1 MPSYLDFDSTKKFRD
16 FIIDKTLKQPNG
28 PQTFT
33 KDTYDFQKLS
43 SFSNSNPGDVVKND
57 VMDSVETLSRLQS
70 GNVYKELK
78 LYPLFPTNVPD
89 YNLVGIMGNTAGY
102 QFESELF
109 KFAASNIQKNPQGP
123 VLSRISSNINKAT
136 LGRVRLLDALNGN
149 TSTAI
154 NLLTGREPLIEFNN
168 SITVAKTLPGKVIDF
183 LETAAGVT
191 APFSEI
197 PGDYLSNPLRPTN
210 IRPEAKTQL
219 GKIFQDATGA
229 LGSMI
234 GIQRRPTQARKPSD
248 LMIEYMGQGPKQ
260 SLFNSLVFSKYAPNY
275 TSTARSQ
282 NTSKL
287 FNFVDK
293 VAQGFN
299 KLLGVE
305 APAGMAYIGDD
316 RGDNVMSA
324 TIDAYDRP
332 VKSNYYLTLMFDKTA
347 AELFHR
353 NKNYTEGGGI
363 AGNLTWI
370 SKNSKNKLGINNAEY
385 TKSEQSLLQD
395 SLSTKFGFRDGSI
408 LSKTQE
414 ILDSMP
420 TDGGASRSHVA
431 NVIDQTSRVFMDGD
445 VKISRGSAVKYV
457 DKYNTDEAG
466 VEYCRVWTKDRGY
479 LNFSDTMKRTAN
491 HRKFDSSV
499 MGGTSRPW
507 NLNIAPM
514 SNGKRDFAGS
524 TNILSGY
531 TYGGGFYA
539 KKYMFSIENLA
550 WKTSNRDGFRVSDLP
565 ACERGPNGGRVMWFP
580 PYDLKVSEQN
590 NARWEETAFLG
601 RPEPIYT
608 YQNTAR
614 TGQVSFKVVV
624 DHPSILNLMTQE
636 LFKGMKEEESDNFI
650 NAFFAGCIDS
660 KNGLDF
666 YDILKTYTTLTPDDV
681 TLIQSYLN
689 SDSPPDKETIKRTK
703 YTVVPPPP
711 ESPIKKEEIVDVT
724 EKPVNFTGKLYFDN
738 DFPSSADTQ
747 GLQSTQS
754 YNSLYDTYIGNKDKR
769 ISETITDLNELLNL
783 QTPAATTDKQ
793 TIFGTKNPT
802 KDKTADQVIA
812 IQTGLTISG
821 FTELQTTYNEFKT
834 TVETLK
840 SDIDAGKVKEAKFVV
855 ITTTSE
861 VAETNYNFW
870 LGVRRGYSMV
880 DDLFT
885 KISNGSKPDLK
896 SKWFKYDKLKQ
907 YIKSKTPIEKLTF
920 KFSEFGFKNE
930 GVLNIEFQTHG
941 ETATIENGGAG
952 QSNLKCGTKILTK
965 KGLKITAPVAFFCRQ
980 ATVAIVYDKIAKPA
994 DGKKEETVKPKDLNI
1009 ITSDSIETIELAKA
1023 KKPSI
1028 NVMQRI
1034 ISKTL
1039 SECFYFKKLE
1049 EDSPLAFK
1057 SLTEKLKY
1065 FHPAFH
1071 STTPEGLNSRLT
1083 FLLQCVRP
1091 GDTIPI
1097 KGINDSTDLAARNS
1111 SFGPPPICVLRIGD
1125 FYHSKVVIRDVNIS
1139 YDENVWDLNPE
1150 GIGVQP
1156 MIATVTLQIA
1166 FIGGQGLDKP
1176 VEQLQNALSSNFFGN
1191 TEMYDE
1197 RSKITSKIGDNNGVD
1212 SEQFTKEFLEDL
1224 LTRPQ
1229 NALLTGI
1236 KSTNPLDVSK
1246 GTYIGGNGT
1255 TLRYSEIVDNVHTRT
1270 EEFINSFK
1278 NNYES
1283 LNDKYG
1289 SKVASV
1295 FVASKYRKIN
1305 KFDLTVNGGTNSQIT
1320 LLGEYDGTND
1330 LSQYSRGFKAAM
1342 VSKIQTSNFID
1353 IMGLK
1358 KIVPDNLSNDI
1369 NEILKTNIE
1378 SIVIDIIDGF
1388 VTNQSII
1395 DIVKS
1400 RNSLLESLNK
1410 VNFLTKIGY
1419 DGKISGTRY
1428 YYGTLEGFSATT
1440 FYNEFSGATEHIKT
1454 EFPKLEKVIDSDSI
1468 DFGNPTIDD
1477 STFSE
1482 ILSIFLNNKL
1492 DMTLTLIAGATL
1504 NGVDMDKVK
1513 KKFDKFVSV
1522 PDKVKWKKISKT
1534 PVRSSSKKIEYTV
1547 IEDTILIPAIIEEI
1561 NKLWSIKNKLET
1573 TLNYFR

>member
-1 MPSYLDFDSTKKFRD
+1 MPSYLNFDSTKQFRD
-16 FIIDKTLKQPNG
+16 FIIGKTLNQPNG

-43 SFSNSNPGDVVKND
+43 TFANSDPGDVIKND
-57 VMDSVETLSRLQS
+57 VMSSVETLSRLQS

-102 QFESELF
+102 QYESELF
-109 KFAASNIQKNPQGP
+109 KFAATNIQKNPQGP

-136 LGRVRLLDALNGN
+136 LGRVRILDALNGN

-197 PGDYLSNPLRPTN
+197 PGDYLSNPLRPEN

-219 GKIFQDATGA
+219 GKILQDATGA

-248 LMIEYMGQGPKQ
+248 LMVEYMGQGPKQ
-260 SLFNSLVFSKYAPNY
+260 SLFNSLAFSKYAPNY
-275 TSTARSQ
+275 TTTARSQ

-305 APAGMAYIGDD
+305 APAGVAYIGDD

-332 VKSNYYLTLMFDKTA
+332 VRSNYYLTLMFDKTA

-353 NKNYTEGGGI
+353 SKNYTEGGGI

-370 SKNSKNKLGINNAEY
+370 SKNSKNKLGINNPEY
-385 TKSEQSLLQD
+385 ASSEQSLLQD

-420 TDGGASRSHVA
+420 TDGGAARSHVA

-445 VKISRGSAVKYV
+445 VKLSRGSAIKYV
-457 DKYNTDEAG
+457 DKYNSDEAG

-479 LNFSDTMKRTAN
+479 LNYSDTMKRKGN
-491 HRKFDSSV
+491 HRNFDSSV
-499 MGGTSRPW
+499 MGGASRPW
-507 NLNIAPM
+507 NLNIAPI

-524 TNILSGY
+524 TNIFSGY
-531 TYGGGFYA
+531 TYGGGYYA

-590 NARWEETAFLG
+590 NARWEETSFLG

-636 LFKGMKEEESDNFI
+636 LFKGMKEEESDNYI
-650 NAFFAGCIDS
+650 NAFFAGCKD
-660 KNGLDF
+660 LDF
-666 YDILKTYTTLTPDDV
+666 YEILKTYTTLDQSDV
-681 TLIQSYLN
+681 TLILAYLN
-689 SDSPPDKETIKRTK
+689 SFNPPDLGTIKR
-703 YTVVPPPP
+703 YHPTVIPPPP
-711 ESPIKKEEIVDVT
+711 DAPFKKEDSVSPT
-724 EKPVNFTGKLYFDN
+724 EKPVNYTGKLYFDN
-738 DFPSSADTQ
+738 DFPSSADTY
-747 GLQSTQS
+747 GLVSTQPYETL
-754 YNSLYDTYIGNKDKR
+754 YNTYTGNKDKR
-769 ISETITDLNELLNL
+769 LGETIEDLGQLIDL
-783 QTPAATTDKQ
+783 PAGNVKGDTDKV

-802 KDKTADQVIA
+802 KDKSKTEI
-812 IQTGLTISG
+812 ITLQTNLITSG
-821 FTELQTTYNEFKT
+821 FTELQTSYNEFRT
-834 TVETLK
+834 TAETLK
-840 SDIDAGKVKEAKFVV
+840 SDIEAGKVKEATFLVT
-855 ITTTSE
+855 TTTSE
-861 VAETNYNFW
+861 VAEVNYNFW

-896 SKWFKYDKLKQ
+896 SKWFKFDNLKQ
-907 YIKSKTPIEKLTF
+907 YKSKGTPVEKLTF

-941 ETATIENGGAG
+941 ENGVITKGGAG
-952 QSNLKCGTKILTK
+952 QSNLKCGSKILSRN
-965 KGLKITAPVAFFCRQ
+965 GLKITAPIAFFCRQ
-980 ATVAIVYDKIAKPA
+980 ATIGIKYDRVPKPTEN
-994 DGKKEETVKPKDLNI
+994 KKEEVIKKGDPKIVVKE
-1009 ITSDSIETIELAKA
+1009 SIETIELERA
-1023 KKPSI
+1023 KKPTI

-1034 ISKTL
+1034 IAKML

-1097 KGINDSTDLAARNS
+1097 KGVNDSTDLGARNS

-1125 FYHSKVVIRDVNIS
+1125 FYHSKVVIRDINIT

-1156 MIATVTLQIA
+1156 MIATVSLQIA
-1166 FIGGQGLDKP
+1166 FIGGQGLDRP

-1197 RSKITSKIGDNNGVD
+1197 RAKMTSTINGKD
-1212 SEQFTKEFLEDL
+1212 SEKFTKEFLEDIKK
-1224 LTRPQ
+1224 RPQ
-1229 NALLTGI
+1229 NVLKFQNNTDASLNLT
-1236 KSTNPLDVSK
+1236 K
-1246 GTYIGGNGT
+1246 GEYIGGNGT
-1255 TLRYSEIVDNVHTRT
+1255 TLIYSELVDTVHTRT
-1270 EEFINSFK
+1270 EAFINSFK
-1278 NNYES
+1278 NNYEA
-1283 LNDKYG
+1283 LNEKYG
-1289 SKVASV
+1289 SKVASI

-1320 LLGEYDGTND
+1320 LLGEYEGTND

-1342 VSKIQTSNFID
+1342 VSKIQTSNFINILD
-1353 IMGLK
+1353 LK
-1358 KIVPDNLSNDI
+1358 KIVSDNLKNDV
-1369 NEILKTNIE
+1369 NEIFKTNIE
-1378 SIVIDIIDGF
+1378 SLIIETIDGF
-1388 VTNQSII
+1388 ITNQSII

-1410 VNFLTKIGY
+1410 VNFLTKIGF
-1419 DGKISGTRY
+1419 DAKINDTEY
-1428 YYGTLEGFSATT
+1428 YYGTLEGFSTT
-1440 FYNEFSGATEHIKT
+1440 SFYNEFSGATEYLKT
-1454 EFPKLEKVIDSDSI
+1454 EFPKLENAIDSNSI
-1468 DFGNPTIDD
+1468 DFETPTIDD

-1482 ILSIFLNNKL
+1482 ILSIFLNKRL
-1492 DMTLTLIAGATL
+1492 DTTLTLIAGATL

-1513 KKFDKFVSV
+1513 KKIDKFVSV

-1534 PVRSSSKKIEYTV
+1534 PVRSSSKKIEYAVTEELLLNPTI
-1547 IEDTILIPAIIEEI
+1547 IEDI
-1561 NKLWSIKNKLET
+1561 NKLWGVENKLGT
-1573 TLNYFR
+1573 TLNYFK

>member
-16 FIIDKTLKQPNG
+16 FIIGKTLNQPNG

-43 SFSNSNPGDVVKND
+43 SFSNSNPGDVIKND

-70 GNVYKELK
+70 GNIYKELK

-168 SITVAKTLPGKVIDF
+168 SITVAKTLPGKAIDF
-183 LETAAGVT
+183 LQTAAGVT

-197 PGDYLSNPLRPTN
+197 PGDYLNNPLRPTN

-219 GKIFQDATGA
+219 GKILQDATGA

-234 GIQRRPTQARKPSD
+234 GIQRRPTQERKPSD
-248 LMIEYMGQGPKQ
+248 LMVEYMGQGPKQ
-260 SLFNSLVFSKYAPNY
+260 SLFNSLEFNTYAPNY
-275 TSTARSQ
+275 TRTARSQ

-287 FNFVDK
+287 FNFVDR

-299 KLLGVE
+299 NLLGVD
-305 APAGMAYIGDD
+305 APVGKAYIGDD
-316 RGDNVMSA
+316 RGDNVMAA

-332 VKSNYYLTLMFDKTA
+332 FRSNYYLTLMFDKTA

-353 NKNYTEGGGI
+353 NKNYTEGGGVS
-363 AGNLTWI
+363 GNLTWI
-370 SKNSKNKLGINNAEY
+370 SKNSKNKLGANNVEY
-385 TKSEQSLLQD
+385 SSSEQSLLQD

-445 VKISRGSAVKYV
+445 VKISRGSAIKYT
-457 DKYNTDEAG
+457 DKYNSDEAG

-479 LNFSDTMKRTAN
+479 LNFSDTMKRKSN

-499 MGGTSRPW
+499 MGGASSPF

-524 TNILSGY
+524 TNIFSGY

-550 WKTSNRDGFRVSDLP
+550 WKTSNRDGFRVTDLP

-590 NARWEETAFLG
+590 NARWEETSFLG

-650 NAFFAGCIDS
+650 NAFFAGCKD
-660 KNGLDF
+660 LDF
-666 YDILKTYTTLTPDDV
+666 YEILKTYTTLDESDV
-681 TLIQSYLN
+681 TLILLYLN
-689 SDSPPDKETIKRTK
+689 SSLPPDIVTIKR
-703 YTVVPPPP
+703 YTPTLIPPPADVP
-711 ESPIKKEEIVDVT
+711 FKKGDLVSPTETPVDY
-724 EKPVNFTGKLYFDN
+724 KGRLYFDN

-747 GLQSTQS
+747 GLIATQPYGTLYET
-754 YNSLYDTYIGNKDKR
+754 YNSNKFKR
-769 ISETITDLNELLNL
+769 ILETDKDLRELLN
-783 QTPAATTDKQ
+783 PNIYPIGSVNGDTDKQ

-802 KDKTADQVIA
+802 KDKTVDQIIS
-812 IQTGLTISG
+812 IQTGLTMSG
-821 FTELQTTYNEFKT
+821 FTELQTSYDTFKT
-834 TVETLK
+834 TAETLK
-840 SDIDAGKVKEAKFVV
+840 SDIDAGKVKEVTFTVT
-855 ITTTSE
+855 TTTSE
-861 VAETNYNFW
+861 VAEVNYNFW
-870 LGVRRGYSMV
+870 LGVRRGYSIV

-896 SKWFKYDKLKQ
+896 SKWFKFDKLKQ
-907 YIKSKTPIEKLTF
+907 YVKSKTPVEKLSF
-920 KFSEFGFKNE
+920 KFSEFGYKNE
-930 GVLNIEFQTHG
+930 GVLNIEFQTQG
-941 ETATIENGGAG
+941 ETATLEKGGAG
-952 QSNLKCGTKILTK
+952 QSNLKCGSKILTK
-965 KGLKITAPVAFFCRQ
+965 KGLKITAPIAFFCRQ
-980 ATVAIVYDKIAKPA
+980 AEVAIKYDRVPKPSEGKTEEGVVKGEPSIKI
-994 DGKKEETVKPKDLNI
+994 KE
-1009 ITSDSIETIELAKA
+1009 SIEEIEIQRER
-1023 KKPSI
+1023 KPTI

-1034 ISKTL
+1034 IAKML

-1097 KGINDSTDLAARNS
+1097 KGINDSTDLGARNS
-1111 SFGPPPICVLRIGD
+1111 SFGPPPICVLRVGD

-1156 MIATVTLQIA
+1156 MIATVSLQIA

-1176 VEQLQNALSSNFFGN
+1176 IEQLQNALSSNFFGN

-1197 RSKITSKIGDNNGVD
+1197 RSKITSTIDGQN
-1212 SEQFTKEFLEDL
+1212 SEKFTKAFLEDIKK
-1224 LTRPQ
+1224 RPQ
-1229 NALLTGI
+1229 NALKFQSNSEASLNL
-1236 KSTNPLDVSK
+1236 KK
-1246 GTYIGGNGT
+1246 GEYIGGNGE
-1255 TLRYSEIVDNVHTRT
+1255 TLRYSELVDNVHTRT
-1270 EEFINSFK
+1270 EQFINSFK

-1305 KFDLTVNGGTNSQIT
+1305 KFDITVNGGTNSQIT
-1320 LLGEYDGTND
+1320 LLGEYEGIND
-1330 LSQYSRGFKAAM
+1330 LSKYSRGFKGAM
-1342 VSKIQTSNFID
+1342 VSKIRTSNFID
-1353 IMGLK
+1353 IFGLK
-1358 KIVPDNLSNDI
+1358 RIVPDNLSNDV
-1369 NEILKTNIE
+1369 NEIFKTDIE
-1378 SIVIDIIDGF
+1378 SLIIETIDGF

-1395 DIVKS
+1395 DVVKS
-1400 RNSLLESLNK
+1400 RNLLLESLNK
-1410 VNFLTKIGY
+1410 VNFLTKIGF
-1419 DGKISGTRY
+1419 DGKISDTSY
-1428 YYGTLEGFSATT
+1428 FLGTLQGFSTT
-1440 FYNEFSGATEHIKT
+1440 TLYNEFSGATEYIKT
-1454 EFPKLEKVIDSDSI
+1454 EFPKLENVIDSSSI
-1468 DFGNPTIDD
+1468 DFEKPIIND
-1477 STFSE
+1477 SIFSE
-1482 ILSIFLNNKL
+1482 ILSIFLNKRL

-1504 NGVDMDKVK
+1504 NGVNMDKVK
-1513 KKFDKFVSV
+1513 NKIDKFFSV

-1547 IEDTILIPAIIEEI
+1547 TEDSLLNPTIIGEI
-1561 NKLWSIKNKLET
+1561 NKLWGVENKLGT
-1573 TLNYFR
+1573 TLNYFK

>member
-43 SFSNSNPGDVVKND
+43 TFANSDPGDVIKND
-57 VMDSVETLSRLQS
+57 VMSSVETLNRLQS

-78 LYPLFPTNVPD
+78 LYPLFPTNVPN

-102 QFESELF
+102 EYESELF

-123 VLSRISSNINKAT
+123 VLSRISSNLNKAT
-136 LGRVRLLDALNGN
+136 LGRVRILDALNGN

-168 SITVAKTLPGKVIDF
+168 SITVAKTLPGKAIDF

-234 GIQRRPTQARKPSD
+234 GIQRRPTQSRKPSD
-248 LMIEYMGQGPKQ
+248 LMIEYLGQGPKQ
-260 SLFNSLVFSKYAPNY
+260 SLFNSLAFSKYAPNY
-275 TSTARSQ
+275 TTTARSQ

-293 VAQGFN
+293 VSQGLN
-299 KLLGVE
+299 KLVGLE
-305 APAGMAYIGDD
+305 APAGVAYIGDD
-316 RGDNVMSA
+316 RGDNVMAA

-332 VKSNYYLTLMFDKTA
+332 FRSNYYLTLMFDKTA

-370 SKNSKNKLGINNAEY
+370 SKNSKNKLGANNTEY

-445 VKISRGSAVKYV
+445 VKISRGSAIKYT
-457 DKYNTDEAG
+457 DKYNLDEAG

-479 LNFSDTMKRTAN
+479 LNYSDTMKKTGN
-491 HRKFDSSV
+491 YRKFDSSV
-499 MGGTSRPW
+499 MGGASRAW

-550 WKTSNRDGFRVSDLP
+550 WKTSNRDGFRVTDLP

-590 NARWEETAFLG
+590 NARWEETSFLG

-636 LFKGMKEEESDNFI
+636 LFKGMKEEESDNFL
-650 NAFFAGCIDS
+650 NAFFAGCKD
-660 KNGLDF
+660 LDF
-666 YDILKTYTTLTPDDV
+666 YEILKTYTTLDESDV
-681 TLIQSYLN
+681 TLILRYLN
-689 SDSPPDKETIKRTK
+689 SSLPPDKATIKR
-703 YTVVPPPP
+703 YTPTLVPPPVEAP
-711 ESPIKKEEIVDVT
+711 FKKEDSVAPT
-724 EKPVNFTGKLYFDN
+724 EKPVDYKGRLYFDN
-738 DFPSSADTQ
+738 DFPSSADTH
-747 GLQSTQS
+747 GLIATQP
-754 YNSLYDTYIGNKDKR
+754 YGTLYDSYTSNKDKR
-769 ISETITDLNELLNL
+769 ISETRQDLIELLALN
-783 QTPAATTDKQ
+783 TDSANTDKN
-793 TIFGTKNPT
+793 TIFGTKNPL
-802 KDKTADQVIA
+802 KDKTQDQVIS
-812 IQTGLTISG
+812 IQTGLTMSG
-821 FTELQTTYNEFKT
+821 FTELQTSYDEFKT
-834 TVETLK
+834 TAETLK
-840 SDIDAGKVKEAKFVV
+840 SDIDAGKVKEATFIVT
-855 ITTTSE
+855 TTTSE
-861 VAETNYNFW
+861 VAEVNYNFW

-885 KISNGSKPDLK
+885 KISNGSTPDLK
-896 SKWFKYDKLKQ
+896 SKWFKFDKLKQ
-907 YIKSKTPIEKLTF
+907 YKNSKTPVEKLSF

-930 GVLNIEFQTHG
+930 GVLNIEFQTQG
-941 ETATIENGGAG
+941 ETATLEKGGAG
-952 QSNLKCGTKILTK
+952 QSNLKCGSKILTK
-965 KGLKITAPVAFFCRQ
+965 KGLKVTAPIAFFCRQ
-980 ATVAIVYDKIAKPA
+980 AEIAIKYERVPKPLES
-994 DGKKEETVKPKDLNI
+994 KVEEVVKPDPKI
-1009 ITSDSIETIELAKA
+1009 IINESVEEIEIARE

-1034 ISKTL
+1034 IAKML

-1097 KGINDSTDLAARNS
+1097 KGVSDSTDLGARNS
-1111 SFGPPPICVLRIGD
+1111 SFGPPPICVLRVGD

-1156 MIATVTLQIA
+1156 MIATVSLQIA

-1197 RSKITSKIGDNNGVD
+1197 RSKITSMIDGND
-1212 SEQFTKEFLEDL
+1212 SEKFTKAFLEDIKK
-1224 LTRPQ
+1224 RPQ
-1229 NALLTGI
+1229 NALKFQNNTEASLNL
-1236 KSTNPLDVSK
+1236 KK
-1246 GTYIGGNGT
+1246 GEYIGGNGE
-1255 TLRYSEIVDNVHTRT
+1255 TLRYSELVDSVHVRT
-1270 EEFINSFK
+1270 NEFINSFK

-1289 SKVASV
+1289 KKVASV

-1305 KFDLTVNGGTNSQIT
+1305 KFDITVNGGTNSQIT
-1320 LLGEYDGTND
+1320 LLGEYEGIND
-1330 LSQYSRGFKAAM
+1330 LSQYSRGFKGAM
-1342 VSKIQTSNFID
+1342 VSKIQTSNFINILD
-1353 IMGLK
+1353 LK

-1378 SIVIDIIDGF
+1378 SLVIETIDGF

-1400 RNSLLESLNK
+1400 RNTLLESLNK
-1410 VNFLTKIGY
+1410 VNFLTKIGF
-1419 DGKISGTRY
+1419 DSKISDTSY
-1428 YYGTLEGFSATT
+1428 YYGTLEGFSPIS
-1440 FYNEFSGATEHIKT
+1440 FYNEFSGATEYIKT
-1454 EFPKLEKVIDSDSI
+1454 EFPKLENAIDSTSI
-1468 DFGNPTIDD
+1468 DFESPIIDD
-1477 STFSE
+1477 STFTE
-1482 ILSIFLNNKL
+1482 ILSIFLNGRL

-1504 NGVDMDKVK
+1504 NAVNMDKFK
-1513 KKFDKFVSV
+1513 NKIDKFVSV
-1522 PDKVKWKKISKT
+1522 PDKVKWKKISKM

-1547 IEDTILIPAIIEEI
+1547 TEDSLTNPTIIEDA
-1561 NKLWSIKNKLET
+1561 NKLWAVKNKLGT
-1573 TLNYFR
+1573 TLNYFK

>member
-1 MPSYLDFDSTKKFRD
+1 MPSYLNFDSTKKFRD
-16 FIIDKTLKQPNG
+16 FIIGKTLNQPNG

-43 SFSNSNPGDVVKND
+43 SFSNKDNGDVITND
-57 VMDSVETLSRLQS
+57 VMNSVDTLTKLQS
-70 GNVYKELK
+70 GNTYKELK
-78 LYPLFPTNVPD
+78 LYPLFPTNVPN
-89 YNLVGIMGNTAGY
+89 YNLVGIMANTGGY

-136 LGRVRLLDALNGN
+136 LGRVRILDALNGN

-154 NLLTGREPLIEFNN
+154 NLLTGREPLVEFNN
-168 SITVAKTLPGKVIDF
+168 SITVAKTLPGKAIDF
-183 LETAAGVT
+183 LQTAAGVT

-197 PGDYLSNPLRPTN
+197 PGDYLTNPLRPTF

-219 GKIFQDATGA
+219 GKILQDATGA

-234 GIQRRPTQARKPSD
+234 GIQRRPTESRKPSD
-248 LMIEYMGQGPKQ
+248 LMIDYLGQGPKQ
-260 SLFNSLVFSKYAPNY
+260 TLFNSLELNKFAPNY
-275 TSTARSQ
+275 TRTARSQ

-287 FNFVDK
+287 FNFVDR

-299 KLLGVE
+299 NLLGVE
-305 APAGMAYIGDD
+305 APAGKAYIGDD
-316 RGDNVMSA
+316 RGENVLTA
-324 TIDAYDRP
+324 TNDAYDRP
-332 VKSNYYLTLMFDKTA
+332 VKSSYYLTLMFDKVA

-353 NKNYTEGGGI
+353 TKNFTEGGGI
-363 AGNLTWI
+363 AGNLTWT
-370 SKNSKNKLGINNAEY
+370 SKNSKNKLGANNNEY
-385 TKSEQSLLQD
+385 SKSEQSLLQD
-395 SLSTKFGFRDGSI
+395 SLSTKFGFRDGS
-408 LSKTQE
+408 LLQKTQE

-420 TDGGASRSHVA
+420 SDGGASRSHVA
-431 NVIDQTSRVFMDGD
+431 NVIDQTSRVFMEGD
-445 VKISRGSAVKYV
+445 VKISRGSAIKYT
-457 DKYNTDEAG
+457 DKYNSDESG

-479 LNFSDTMKRTAN
+479 LNLSDTMKKTSN
-491 HRKFDSSV
+491 YRKFDSSV
-499 MGGTSRPW
+499 LGGSSRVW

-524 TNILSGY
+524 TNIFSGY

-539 KKYMFSIENLA
+539 KKYMFSLENLA

-650 NAFFAGCIDS
+650 NAFFAGCKD
-660 KNGLDF
+660 LDF
-666 YDILKTYTTLTPDDV
+666 YEILKTYTTLEPDDV

-689 SDSPPDKETIKRTK
+689 SSLPPDTETIKRTK
-703 YTVVPPPP
+703 YTIVPPTEDTPV
-711 ESPIKKEEIVDVT
+711 KKEEIVDVP
-724 EKPVNFTGKLYFDN
+724 EGPVNFTGKLYFDN
-738 DFPSSADTQ
+738 DFPSSADTN
-747 GLQSTQS
+747 GLQATQS
-754 YNSLYDTYIGNKDKR
+754 YNALYDTYVGNKDKR
-769 ISETITDLNELLNL
+769 ITETITDLSELLNL
-783 QTPAATTDKQ
+783 QTTAAITDKQ
-793 TIFGTKNPT
+793 TIFGTKTPL
-802 KDKTADQVIA
+802 KDKTETQVIS

-821 FTELQTTYNEFKT
+821 FTELQTTYTKFKT
-834 TVETLK
+834 TAETLK
-840 SDIDAGKVKEAKFVV
+840 SDIEEGKVKEAKFVV
-855 ITTTSE
+855 ITSTSE
-861 VAETNYNFW
+861 VAEVNYNFW
-870 LGVRRGYSMV
+870 LGVRRGYSLV

-896 SKWFKYDKLKQ
+896 NKWFKFDKLKQ
-907 YIKSKTPIEKLTF
+907 YVKSKTPMEKLTF

-930 GVLNIEFQTHG
+930 GVLNIEFQTYG
-941 ETATIENGGAG
+941 ETVTIENGGAG

-965 KGLKITAPVAFFCRQ
+965 KGLKITAPIAFFCRQ
-980 ATVAIVYDKIAKPA
+980 ATVAIVYDRIKKPA
-994 DGKKEETVKPKDLNI
+994 DGKIEEPIKPKDSNI
-1009 ITSDSIETIELAKA
+1009 ITSDTVETVELARA

-1071 STTPEGLNSRLT
+1071 STTPEGLNARLT

-1097 KGINDSTDLAARNS
+1097 KGVNDSTDLGARNS

-1125 FYHSKVVIRDVNIS
+1125 FYHSKVVIRDVNIG

-1156 MIATVTLQIA
+1156 MIATVTLQVA

-1197 RSKITSKIGDNNGVD
+1197 RSKITSKIDGKD
-1212 SEQFTKEFLEDL
+1212 SEKFTKEFLEDL
-1224 LTRPQ
+1224 LQRPQ
-1229 NALLTGI
+1229 NALVAGI
-1236 KSTNPLDVSK
+1236 KSTNPLDLTK

-1255 TLRYSEIVDNVHTRT
+1255 TLKYDEILTNVYTRT
-1270 EEFINSFK
+1270 AEYINSFK

-1283 LNDKYG
+1283 LNEKYG
-1289 SKVASV
+1289 SKVASL
-1295 FVASKYRKIN
+1295 FVAPKYRKIN
-1305 KFDLTVNGGTNSQIT
+1305 KFDITVNGGTNSQIT
-1320 LLGEYDGTND
+1320 LLGEYDGIND
-1330 LSQYSRGFKAAM
+1330 ISQYSRGFKAAM
-1342 VSKIQTSNFID
+1342 VTKIQTSDFIA
-1353 IMGLK
+1353 IMDLK
-1358 KIVPDNLSNDI
+1358 KIISDNLKNDI
-1369 NEILKTNIE
+1369 NEILRTNIE
-1378 SIVIDIIDGF
+1378 TLVIETIDGF
-1388 VTNQSII
+1388 VMNQSIT
-1395 DIVKS
+1395 DILKS
-1400 RNSLLESLNK
+1400 RNLLLESLNK
-1410 VNFLTKIGY
+1410 VNFLTKIGF
-1419 DGKISGTRY
+1419 DGKVDGSRY
-1428 YYGTLEGFSATT
+1428 YYGTLDGFSTTT
-1440 FYNEFSGATEHIKT
+1440 FYNEFSSATEYIKT
-1454 EFPKLEKVIDSDSI
+1454 EYPKLETIIDSTSI
-1468 DFGNPTIDD
+1468 DFGNPIIDD

-1482 ILSIFLNNKL
+1482 ILSIFLNKRL

-1504 NGVDMDKVK
+1504 NAVDMDKVK
-1513 KKFDKFVSV
+1513 NKFDKFVSV
-1522 PDKVKWKKISKT
+1522 PDKVKWKKITKT
-1534 PVRSSSKKIEYTV
+1534 PIRSSTKKIEYTV
-1547 IEDTILIPAIIEEI
+1547 TEDTILTPAIIEEI
-1561 NKLWSIKNKLET
+1561 NKLWSVKNKLGT

>member
-1 MPSYLDFDSTKKFRD
+1 MPSYLNFDSTKQFRD
-16 FIIDKTLKQPNG
+16 FIIGKTLNQPNG

-43 SFSNSNPGDVVKND
+43 TFSNSDPGDVISND
-57 VMDSVETLSRLQS
+57 VMNSVETLTKLQS
-70 GNVYKELK
+70 GNTYKELK
-78 LYPLFPTNVPD
+78 LYPLFPTNVPN
-89 YNLVGIMGNTAGY
+89 YNLVGIMGNTSGY
-102 QFESELF
+102 QYESELF

-154 NLLTGREPLIEFNN
+154 NLLTGREPLVEFNN
-168 SITVAKTLPGKVIDF
+168 SITVAKTLPGKAIDF

-229 LGSMI
+229 LGSLI
-234 GIQRRPTQARKPSD
+234 GIQRRPTQSRKPSD

-260 SLFNSLVFSKYAPNY
+260 SLFNALAFSKYAPNY

-305 APAGMAYIGDD
+305 APAGVAYIGDD
-316 RGDNVMSA
+316 RGENVLSA
-324 TIDAYDRP
+324 TNDAYDRP
-332 VKSNYYLTLMFDKTA
+332 VRSSYYLTLMFDKTA

-353 NKNYTEGGGI
+353 SRNFTEGGGI

-370 SKNSKNKLGINNAEY
+370 SKNSKNKLGANNAEY
-385 TKSEQSLLQD
+385 SKSEQSLLQD

-408 LSKTQE
+408 LGKTQE

-445 VKISRGSAVKYV
+445 VKISRGSAIKYT
-457 DKYNTDEAG
+457 DKYSSDEAG

-479 LNFSDTMKRTAN
+479 LNFSDTMKKTSN
-491 HRKFDSSV
+491 YRKFDSSV
-499 MGGTSRPW
+499 LGGSSRVW

-524 TNILSGY
+524 TNIFSGY

-539 KKYMFSIENLA
+539 KKYMFSLENLA
-550 WKTSNRDGFRVSDLP
+550 WKTSNRDGYRVSDLP

-650 NAFFAGCIDS
+650 NAFFAGCKD
-660 KNGLDF
+660 LDF
-666 YDILKTYTTLTPDDV
+666 YEILKTYTTLDPDDV

-689 SDSPPDKETIKRTK
+689 SSLPPDIGTIKRTK
-703 YTVVPPPP
+703 YTTVPATP
-711 ESPIKKEEIVDVT
+711 ENPTKKEEVKDVP
-724 EKPVNFTGKLYFDN
+724 EKPVNYKGKLYFEN
-738 DFPSSADTQ
+738 DYPSSSDTY
-747 GLQSTQS
+747 GLQSTQP
-754 YNSLYDTYIGNKDKR
+754 YGTLYDTYISNKDKKLK
-769 ISETITDLNELLNL
+769 ETEADLIELLNL
-783 QTPAATTDKQ
+783 PTGNVNGDKDKQ
-793 TIFGTKNPT
+793 TIFGTKNPL
-802 KDKTADQVIA
+802 KDKTQTQVISV
-812 IQTGLTISG
+812 QTGLTMSG
-821 FTELQTTYNEFKT
+821 FTELQTAYDEFKT
-834 TVETLK
+834 TAETLK
-840 SDIDAGKVKEAKFVV
+840 SDIESGKVKEATFSVS
-855 ITTTSE
+855 TTTSE
-861 VAETNYNFW
+861 VAEVNYNFW

-896 SKWFKYDKLKQ
+896 TKWFKFDSLKQ
-907 YIKSKTPIEKLTF
+907 YKTKGTPIEKLSF

-941 ETATIENGGAG
+941 ENGVITKGGAG
-952 QSNLKCGTKILTK
+952 QSNLNCGTKLLTK
-965 KGLKITAPVAFFCRQ
+965 KGLKITAPIAFFCRQ
-980 ATVAIVYDKIAKPA
+980 ATVGLKYDRITKPV
-994 DGKKEETVKPKDLNI
+994 DGKKEEPIKPKDTNI
-1009 ITSDSIETIELAKA
+1009 ITTDTIETIELARA
-1023 KKPSI
+1023 KKPTI

-1071 STTPEGLNSRLT
+1071 STTPEGLNARLT

-1097 KGINDSTDLAARNS
+1097 KGINDSTDLAARNT

-1125 FYHSKVVIRDVNIS
+1125 FYHSKVIIRDVNIT

-1156 MIATVTLQIA
+1156 MIATVTMQVA

-1197 RSKITSKIGDNNGVD
+1197 RAKITSKIDGKD
-1212 SEQFTKEFLEDL
+1212 SEKFTKEFLEDL
-1224 LTRPQ
+1224 LQRPQ
-1229 NALLTGI
+1229 NALVAGI
-1236 KSTNPLDVSK
+1236 KSTNPLDLTK
-1246 GTYIGGNGT
+1246 GMYIGGNGT

-1270 EEFINSFK
+1270 TEFIESFK

-1283 LNDKYG
+1283 LNEKYG

-1305 KFDLTVNGGTNSQIT
+1305 KFNITVNGVTESQIS
-1320 LLGEYDGTND
+1320 LLGEYDGIKD

-1342 VSKIQTSNFID
+1342 VSKIQTSDFVT

-1358 KIVPDNLSNDI
+1358 KIVSDNLKSDI

-1378 SIVIDIIDGF
+1378 TLVIETIDGF
-1388 VTNQSII
+1388 VDNQSII

-1400 RNSLLESLNK
+1400 RNSLLESLDK
-1410 VNFLTKIGY
+1410 VNFLTKIGF
-1419 DGKISGTRY
+1419 DGKVDGSRY
-1428 YYGTLEGFSATT
+1428 YFGTLEGFTT
-1440 FYNEFSGATEHIKT
+1440 TSFYNEFSGATEYIKT
-1454 EFPKLEKVIDSDSI
+1454 EFPKLETTIDATSI
-1468 DFGNPTIDD
+1468 DFDSPTIDD

-1482 ILSIFLNNKL
+1482 ILSIFLYKRL
-1492 DMTLTLIAGATL
+1492 DATLTLIAGATL

-1513 KKFDKFVSV
+1513 KKFDDFVSV
-1522 PDKVKWKKISKT
+1522 PDKVKWKKIAKS

-1547 IEDTILIPAIIEEI
+1547 TEDTTSNPTIIGEI
-1561 NKLWSIKNKLET
+1561 NKLWSVKNKLGT